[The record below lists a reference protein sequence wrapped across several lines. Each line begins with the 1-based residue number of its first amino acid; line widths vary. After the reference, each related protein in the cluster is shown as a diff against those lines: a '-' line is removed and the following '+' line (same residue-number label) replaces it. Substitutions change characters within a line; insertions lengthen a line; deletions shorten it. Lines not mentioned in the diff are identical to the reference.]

1 MKRSALLAS
10 LLLGGLVVA
19 PMAHAATSG
28 TSDVTLAASAHAKI
42 QIIDATL
49 TLTPTPTDYDNE
61 FVEATGANGLRV
73 QVKTNSSTGMAL
85 LVRCDDAVPQ
95 IALADLTFKTATA
108 PGGAGG
114 SIAAYTPMTAVDQT
128 LWETTLR
135 QSPWLTVTTDIR
147 VDNLFNYEDGIGGGT
162 TDYTNTLTYSV
173 IAQ

>member
-1 MKRSALLAS
+1 MKRSALLAT
-10 LLLGGLVVA
+10 LVLGLVMAPVA
-19 PMAHAATSG
+19 QAATTG

-42 QIIDATL
+42 QIVDATL
-49 TLTPTPTDYDNE
+49 TLTPTSTDYDNE
-61 FVEATGANGLRV
+61 FVEAAGANGLRV

-95 IALADLTFKTATA
+95 IALADLMFKTATA

-128 LWETTLR
+128 LWETTVR

-147 VDNLFNYEDGIGGGT
+147 VDNLFNYEDGIGAGT